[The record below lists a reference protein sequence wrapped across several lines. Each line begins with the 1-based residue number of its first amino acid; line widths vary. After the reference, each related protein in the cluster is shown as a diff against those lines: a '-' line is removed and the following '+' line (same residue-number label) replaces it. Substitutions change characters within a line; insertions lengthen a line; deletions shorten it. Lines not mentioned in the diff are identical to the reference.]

1 MGPLQW
7 CWLYTCF
14 ASMKQP
20 VQHCS
25 YVSTQTEAEGFNLSL
40 RPSAKPAGS
49 PRRAFGQAAPQG
61 ATRIMHNQRPTKKKS
76 PSDLRRDL
84 QRCRQKP
91 GASVNAPRSPGASDN
106 APRVTRS
113 QILRPWSNTQLYGPG
128 CLDGP
133 KISDWL
139 ASQKGEIM
147 KYF

>member
-1 MGPLQW
+1 
-7 CWLYTCF
+7 
-14 ASMKQP
+14 MKQP

-49 PRRAFGQAAPQG
+49 LRRTFCQAALQG
-61 ATRIMHNQRPTKKKS
+61 ATRIMYNQRPTKKKS

-91 GASVNAPRSPGASDN
+91 GASVNAPRSPGASVNAPRPPGASDN